1 MSGSGF
7 NKISLSDVIAASRP
21 LMRGRKG
28 ALLLAS
34 LIMIATIYLSVLL
47 AAALAPQVLSPQ
59 PGLLDNLMVSIIS
72 IVLAAFLLG
81 GMARMSLEA
90 ARGNPIRGSMI
101 FSGFPYA
108 TRFLTYGLLTAA
120 LSVLYVFLPFPL
132 NDAVSYLI
140 GTMLYFSIYFIVDR
154 DSGVLQAIGSS
165 LRLVAANPGAV
176 LLWMLLGLV
185 LAVLG
190 ALTLGIGLIWIIPFI
205 TISNAMIYV
214 QATEGTAADNT
225 RPQPSRY

>member
-1 MSGSGF
+1 MTAF
-7 NKISLSDVIAASRP
+7 NKVSLGDVIGESLA

-34 LIMIATIYLSVLL
+34 LVMVASIYLSVLL
-47 AAALAPQVLSPQ
+47 AAALSPQ
-59 PGLLDNLMVSIIS
+59 APSPEPGLLDNIMVSVIS

-108 TRFLTYGLLTAA
+108 TRFLSYGLLTAA

-132 NDAVSYLI
+132 NDAMSYLI
-140 GTMLYFSIYFIVDR
+140 GTILYFSVYFIVDR
-154 DSGVLQAIGSS
+154 KAGVLQAIGSS
-165 LRLVAANPGAV
+165 LRLFASNPGTI
-176 LLWMLLGLV
+176 LLWMLLGLL

-190 ALTLGIGLIWIIPFI
+190 VLTLGIGLIWIMPFI

-214 QATEGTAADNT
+214 HATSDSEVDNAGAG
-225 RPQPSRY
+225 PSLY